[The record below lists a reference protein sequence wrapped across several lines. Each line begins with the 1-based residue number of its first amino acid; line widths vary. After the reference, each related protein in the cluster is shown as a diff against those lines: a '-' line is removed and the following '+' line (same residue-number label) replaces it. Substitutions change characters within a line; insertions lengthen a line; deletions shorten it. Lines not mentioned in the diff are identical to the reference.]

1 LTKEAPEGTRL
12 IVVPSRLVDRLRA
25 VVVRRGISVS
35 DYAVEALEQALRA
48 EGHGASLQE
57 AVDLYRLVEIQRGAG
72 AVQLPR
78 SSLDRLVGELYP
90 ENGEELRRIWS
101 ESGLWYGEYLRAK
114 LRGEDVLGF
123 LEKAL
128 LVSWNLDEVEI
139 KDDGSDVALR
149 FASFVMSLESTE
161 LLVSYVSGVMN
172 SLGYEEVERDYLRG
186 VATVRY
192 MRRREQRQ
200 PHKI

>member
-1 LTKEAPEGTRL
+1 M
-12 IVVPSRLVDRLRA
+12 
-25 VVVRRGISVS
+25 
-35 DYAVEALEQALRA
+35 
-48 EGHGASLQE
+48 
-57 AVDLYRLVEIQRGAG
+57 EIR
-72 AVQLPR
+72 
-78 SSLDRLVGELYP
+78 
-90 ENGEELRRIWS
+90 
-101 ESGLWYGEYLRAK
+101 
-114 LRGEDVLGF
+114 
-123 LEKAL
+123 
-128 LVSWNLDEVEI
+128 
-139 KDDGSDVALR
+139 DDGSDVALR